1 MGHKLLAKMGWQ
13 PGKGLGKTEQG
24 RVEAVKLTVKSNLL
38 GVGANRVK
46 RDAEWVE
53 QTSAYDR
60 LLKDLAENCPSFQ
73 TSTPPSPPTP
83 PVRLA

>member
-1 MGHKLLAKMGWQ
+1 MGWQ

-24 RVEAVKLTVKSNLL
+24 RVEAVKLTLKSNLL